1 MNDLI
6 NFKVMF
12 LEFSI
17 ISKDYSRNLMV
28 FEGKMIEKIKWG

>member
-12 LEFSI
+12 PEFST
-17 ISKDYSRNLMV
+17 ISKDHSRNLMV
-28 FEGKMIEKIKWG
+28 FEGKMIEKTKWG